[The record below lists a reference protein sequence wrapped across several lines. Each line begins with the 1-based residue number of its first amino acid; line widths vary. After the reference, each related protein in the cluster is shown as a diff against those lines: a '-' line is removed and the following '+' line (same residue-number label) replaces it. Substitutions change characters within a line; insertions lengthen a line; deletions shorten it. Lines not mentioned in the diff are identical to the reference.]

1 MMGRRRSFA
10 GLLRVAKA
18 SGAATVKGDF
28 SYHFLYHRRLMGR
41 RVAVEC

>member
-18 SGAATVKGDF
+18 SGAATAKGDF
-28 SYHFLYHRRLMGR
+28 SLITFSTT
-41 RVAVEC
+41 AA